1 MPAPDT
7 TPHVPDPALDQ
18 PEPRRRWRPW
28 LLPVLATVLI
38 LVVGLRQCVP
48 FGLLSGRERTTVTH
62 DLVVDRVRA
71 VAKLVSTEAT
81 VRDVLIYR
89 NTWYGSTKQSLVVV
103 TARLLGGVDLE
114 TGTEVKVDEA
124 ARRIDIALPHASLLA
139 VEITDMR
146 TYDEDRGL
154 WNPFTAEDRDRI
166 FRLARQQLTRAGD
179 QMRLA
184 EKSEESAK
192 EMLETM
198 FRVDGWTAEVRFRD
212 VPTIG
217 NQEQGARRPE

>member
-1 MPAPDT
+1 MTDPPPTPPPPPPA
-7 TPHVPDPALDQ
+7 Q
-18 PEPRRRWRPW
+18 SRWRPW
-28 LLPVLATVLI
+28 LLPLLATVVI
-38 LVVGLRQCVP
+38 LVVGFRQCVP
-48 FGLLSGRERTTVTH
+48 LGVLGGRERTTVTH

-114 TGTEVKVDEA
+114 TGAEVKIDEA
-124 ARRIDIALPHASLLA
+124 ERRIDIALPHASLLA

-146 TYDEDRGL
+146 TYDEQRGL

-166 FRLARQQLTRAGD
+166 FRMAREQLARAGNQL
-179 QMRLA
+179 RLA
-184 EKSEESAK
+184 ERSEESAK

-198 FRVDGWTAEVRFRD
+198 FTIDGWTADVRFRD
-212 VPTIG
+212 VPTIV
-217 NQEQGARRPE
+217 NPERGPRNPE

>member
-1 MPAPDT
+1 MTEPSPTPLPPA
-7 TPHVPDPALDQ
+7 Q
-18 PEPRRRWRPW
+18 SRWRPW
-28 LLPVLATVLI
+28 LLPLLATALI
-38 LVVGLRQCVP
+38 LVVGFRQCVP
-48 FGLLSGRERTTVTH
+48 FGVLGGRERTTVTH

-103 TARLLGGVDLE
+103 TARLLGGVDLK
-114 TGTEVKVDEA
+114 TGAEVKIDEA
-124 ARRIDIALPHASLLA
+124 GRRIEIALPHASLLA

-146 TYDEDRGL
+146 TYDEQRGL

-166 FRLARQQLTRAGD
+166 FRMALQQLTRAGD

-184 EKSEESAK
+184 ERSEESAK
-192 EMLETM
+192 QMLETM
-198 FRVDGWTAEVRFRD
+198 FSVDGWNAEVRFRD

-217 NQEQGARRPE
+217 NPERGPSSPE